1 MNSEECSELG
11 TTAAAMV
18 LFNNDVAMD
27 GIASSMMDNTLQM
40 TIQQPAVS
48 NHDPLEQYV
57 SDTTNACQDNMLVL
71 TSTHIHSV
79 VLPSTNTI
87 YRYFSSTFE
96 VSVFGH

>member
-1 MNSEECSELG
+1 MLPFKSL
-11 TTAAAMV
+11 
-18 LFNNDVAMD
+18 
-27 GIASSMMDNTLQM
+27 DNTLQM

-79 VLPSTNTI
+79 VLPSTNTAKH
-87 YRYFSSTFE
+87 SSTFE
-96 VSVFGH
+96 VSVFGY